1 MNCCFANHKSQISNS
16 CLQRGVAALSLVD
29 EGSVGVASS
38 FGYFDGGVAIA
49 GYFARVVGV
58 RGDDEVDA
66 GIACKF

>member
-1 MNCCFANHKSQISNS
+1 MLIINPKFLIPL
-16 CLQRGVAALSLVD
+16 LQRGVAALSLVD
-29 EGSVGVASS
+29 EGGVGVASG